1 MTDNRNL
8 IYTRQF
14 ALLAFATCL
23 TFRVSRLPPLMRQA
37 VGTNDLFVLLLY
49 LLLDAAQFFVVYKF
63 VATGG
68 KEAIQDTVFYKVA
81 GAMLFV
87 NFFMKTFMATAG
99 TTAFTTES
107 LFEDIGTG
115 SVVVA
120 LLVTTGYI
128 AAKGIRTIGR
138 TAEISSFLIFTVFTL
153 NLVFLKVYLD
163 ISENL
168 PFIDGE
174 VLDVLKRGDK
184 FFMWFGD
191 ATPLLF
197 LSIKPSKR
205 NPTSLMYGLSAGFVI
220 IGFVL
225 MNAIYGNAS
234 EYVVNLVVKVA
245 GFNQFSDVLGRLDWT
260 GIIVWLMLAV
270 IYISTYLWASGEALK
285 NLFKG
290 KKNIVIVL
298 TAGKSYFSLCHRESG
313 QGIHHK
319 QYILALIP
327 EILCDCRCCFGSLVS
342 LQSRFIRSCYND
354 YRTLHTFFTKVTFDE
369 FTDFSSTLSYQCD
382 YIDISL
388 GVSCKHTHQRRLT
401 YTGTGKDT
409 DSLSFT
415 YCDQTIYSLHS
426 KRQDFIY
433 NLSAHRIRRR
443 CFQRISLY

>member
-8 IYTRQF
+8 VYTRQF
-14 ALLAFATCL
+14 ALLAFVTCL

-120 LLVTTGYI
+120 LLVTTGYV

-153 NLVFLKVYLD
+153 NFVFLKVYLD

-174 VLDVLKRGDK
+174 ISDVLKRGDK

-260 GIIVWLMLAV
+260 GLIVWLMLRSFIFRRIFGRRERRSKA
-270 IYISTYLWASGEALK
+270 
-285 NLFKG
+285 
-290 KKNIVIVL
+290 
-298 TAGKSYFSLCHRESG
+298 FSKEKEYRHRPYG
-313 QGIHHK
+313 
-319 QYILALIP
+319 Y
-327 EILCDCRCCFGSLVS
+327 
-342 LQSRFIRSCYND
+342 
-354 YRTLHTFFTKVTFDE
+354 
-369 FTDFSSTLSYQCD
+369 
-382 YIDISL
+382 
-388 GVSCKHTHQRRLT
+388 
-401 YTGTGKDT
+401 
-409 DSLSFT
+409 
-415 YCDQTIYSLHS
+415 
-426 KRQDFIY
+426 
-433 NLSAHRIRRR
+433 RRR
-443 CFQRISLY
+443 RNDDIEKGYKKHA